1 MPCATIHLLLAERV
15 LKDWEASPAPTPV
28 PVGFPEVR
36 QAFLHGALAPD
47 IGFIPGTDRFLSEL
61 AHYHSP
67 ADLSRSLLRG
77 ARGMVDEAFA
87 WGWATHVLGD
97 IELHPVVGRA
107 VGELLHGDRE
117 RRVDAADDVS
127 AHVSV
132 EVGLDMVFLE
142 SVPKI
147 PRPPSALHA
156 SGSGIELVRS
166 AIHDV
171 YGLSWHPGQLM
182 RDHRQA
188 VRLTRWWPRALRAL
202 GFAPPI
208 LAGGAPRGSAARGF
222 LRPIRSP
229 AWVVREVSEVVEVFA
244 ERFRGVVESGM
255 RDLENRNLETGGM
268 AGAGLGHAASDAVER
283 RLAAALAGAVEA
295 SAHRTVRPVDRSTW
309 TGRRDR

>member
-1 MPCATIHLLLAERV
+1 MPCATIHLMLAKRV
-15 LKDWEASPAPTPV
+15 LEDWEASTSPAPV

-67 ADLSRSLLRG
+67 ADLSRALLRR
-77 ARGMVDEAFA
+77 ARGVVDEAFA

-97 IELHPVVGRA
+97 VEIHPVVGRA
-107 VGELLHGDRE
+107 VGEVLHGDRE

-132 EVGLDMVFLE
+132 EVGLDMMFLA
-142 SVPKI
+142 SVPAI

-156 SGSGIELVRS
+156 GGSGLELLRS

-171 YGLSWHPGQLM
+171 YGLHWHPGQLM

-188 VRLTRWWPRALRAL
+188 VRLTRWWPWALRTPGL
-202 GFAPPI
+202 APPL
-208 LAGGAPRGSAARGF
+208 LAGRAPRGSAARGF
-222 LRPIRSP
+222 LMPLRSP
-229 AWVVREVSEVVEVFA
+229 AWVVRKVSEVVDGFA
-244 ERFRGVVESGM
+244 ERFREVVESGM
-255 RDLENRNLETGGM
+255 RTLENRNLETGGM
-268 AGAGLGHAASDAVER
+268 AGSGLGHSASDAVER
-283 RLAAALAGAVEA
+283 RLAAALAGAVEPSHA
-295 SAHRTVRPVDRSTW
+295 ARYDRSNKST
-309 TGRRDR
+309 